1 MPNLFLIPCPISE
14 DRINT
19 LPQHTIDVIYGT
31 KYFIA
36 ERAKTARAFL
46 KATDPPFAIKD
57 IFVEELNKHDQY
69 RISEIA
75 EQWLIDQ
82 KDIGLLSEA
91 GCPCIA
97 DPGFELVKQARSQG
111 YNIKPLV
118 GPSSILLALMA
129 SGMNGQQFSFHG
141 YLPIDQKK
149 LKQKLKQIEEDT
161 VKSGAS
167 HIFIETP
174 YRNEKLIE
182 ILLKQMRSDLKL
194 CIALD
199 LTGDHEKIEVMTLK
213 EWKFT
218 YKKMKLHKIPAVYI
232 VGK

>member
-1 MPNLFLIPCPISE
+1 MPNLYLLPCPISE
-14 DRINT
+14 DQINSI
-19 LPQHTIDVIYGT
+19 PKQTIDFIHGL

-46 KATDPPFAIKD
+46 KTTDPPFAIKD

-69 RISEIA
+69 SISETA
-75 EQWLIDQ
+75 QQWLTDQ

-97 DPGFELVKQARSQG
+97 DPGFELVNQARSKG

-129 SGMNGQQFSFHG
+129 SGMNGQQFTFHG
-141 YLPIDQKK
+141 YLPIDLNK
-149 LKQKLKQIEEDT
+149 LKQKLRQIDNNLS
-161 VKSGAS
+161 KSGAS

-174 YRNEKLIE
+174 YRNEKMIE
-182 ILLKQMRSDLKL
+182 ILLKQLKPDLRL

-199 LTGDHEKIEVMTLK
+199 LTGKQEKIEVMTLK
-213 EWKFT
+213 EWKSQ
-218 YKKMKLHKIPAVYI
+218 YKKMKLHKIPGVFVI
-232 VGK
+232 GH